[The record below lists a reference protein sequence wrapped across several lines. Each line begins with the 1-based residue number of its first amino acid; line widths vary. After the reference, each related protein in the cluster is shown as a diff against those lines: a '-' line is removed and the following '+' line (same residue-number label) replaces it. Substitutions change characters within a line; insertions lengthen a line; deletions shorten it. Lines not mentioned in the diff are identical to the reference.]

1 MIQWPCNYKNSPP
14 IQERT
19 KQRVVY
25 VALYDT
31 VTDLWRKRGFTIIKR
46 ERIQIYE
53 QHCYTKVEHKWRYR
67 QHCVRSDNR
76 LSCRG
81 FGDGGCA
88 DTRVSPCLWL
98 AHRKYIGCC
107 PLRDVVRTFRYGRTS
122 CMYLLLVVIWITCL
136 LTNVNL
142 LSYVLIYLHANVF
155 DPVFIYFLLSTI
167 LRLFIFFYIIP
178 SLLFVSHPV
187 SFCFFTFTYFVYDVS
202 ELGFDTQKRE
212 GETNEK
218 LHSHRSGKALQNYE
232 KHIT

>member
-1 MIQWPCNYKNSPP
+1 M
-14 IQERT
+14 
-19 KQRVVY
+19 
-25 VALYDT
+25 
-31 VTDLWRKRGFTIIKR
+31 
-46 ERIQIYE
+46 
-53 QHCYTKVEHKWRYR
+53 EHKWRYR

-167 LRLFIFFYIIP
+167 LRLFIFFTLFHHDSLFRTLFP
-178 SLLFVSHPV
+178 SVSLHLHTSFTMSLNWTSTHKKERVRQMKNCIHIDQERLF
-187 SFCFFTFTYFVYDVS
+187 
-202 ELGFDTQKRE
+202 K
-212 GETNEK
+212 
-218 LHSHRSGKALQNYE
+218 
-232 KHIT
+232 ITRNT

>member
-1 MIQWPCNYKNSPP
+1 MQNMSLWFNDHVITKIPLQS
-14 IQERT
+14 RT

-31 VTDLWRKRGFTIIKR
+31 VTDLWRKRGFTIMKR

-81 FGDGGCA
+81 FGGGGCA

-98 AHRKYIGCC
+98 AHRKYIGRC

-122 CMYLLLVVIWITCL
+122 CIYLLLVVTRITYL
-136 LTNVNL
+136 LTNVHL
-142 LSYVLIYLHANVF
+142 LSYVLIYLHASVF
-155 DPVFIYFLLSTI
+155 YPFFI
-167 LRLFIFFYIIP
+167 
-178 SLLFVSHPV
+178 
-187 SFCFFTFTYFVYDVS
+187 
-202 ELGFDTQKRE
+202 
-212 GETNEK
+212 
-218 LHSHRSGKALQNYE
+218 
-232 KHIT
+232 